1 MTRILV
7 VGAGFAGAV
16 AARLAAEAGHMV
28 QVIDRR
34 PHIAGNA
41 HDEVNEAGQR
51 VHRYGPHLFHTNN
64 RGVVDWLSRFTGWL
78 PYEHRVTAQL
88 GDGRHVPLPVNARTI
103 RMLHPDATEAERI
116 LDRLSRPDL
125 ARAAGA
131 GNAAAFLR
139 ERIGP
144 VMTELLFG
152 RYTRKMWGFGLEE
165 MHASVVQRIPLRT
178 DEEDRYFPGD
188 AFQALPEHGYTAMF
202 ANILDHPRIRVALGT
217 PFRRGMLDDYGFA
230 FLCLPIDEFYRFAL
244 GELPYRSIRFHHR
257 TLPRAEATAPTAT
270 VNFTDEE
277 KLTRVT
283 YWHRLP
289 GHDVRGGPLVTAT
302 AEEPCDY
309 RDNGMERY
317 YPVRTADG
325 RYQEVYRRYLDLA
338 RQERRLAFIG
348 RCGTYQYLDMDQVVN
363 QTIQVVRRWLGERTP
378 SVSAA

>member
-16 AARLAAEAGHMV
+16 AARLTAEAGHQV
-28 QVIDRR
+28 QVIDQR

-41 HDEVNEAGQR
+41 YDELNEAGQR
-51 VHRYGPHLFHTNN
+51 VHRYGPHLFHTSN
-64 RGVVDWLSRFTGWL
+64 RAVVDWLSRFTGWL
-78 PYEHRVTAQL
+78 PYEHRVTALL

-103 RMLHPDATEAERI
+103 RMLQPDAAEAARI
-116 LDRLSRPDL
+116 LARLSRPDL
-125 ARAAGA
+125 ARAEA
-131 GNAAAFLR
+131 GNAADFLR
-139 ERIGP
+139 DRIGP

-178 DEEDRYFPGD
+178 DEEERYFPGD
-188 AFQALPEHGYTAMF
+188 AFQALPEQGYAAMF
-202 ANILDHPRIRVALGT
+202 ENILDHPRIRVALNT
-217 PFRRGMLDDYGFA
+217 PFRREMLEEFGFA
-230 FLCLPIDEFYRFAL
+230 FLCLPIDEFYGFTL

-257 TLPRAEATAPTAT
+257 MIPREEATVPTAT
-270 VNFTDEE
+270 VNFTDEGP
-277 KLTRVT
+277 LTRVT

-289 GHDVRGGPLVTAT
+289 GHDVLGGPLVTAT

-325 RYQEVYRRYLDLA
+325 RHQAVYRRYLDLA
-338 RQERRLAFIG
+338 RQERTLHFIG
-348 RCGTYQYLDMDQVVN
+348 RCGTYRYLDMDQVVN
-363 QTIQVVRRWLGERTP
+363 QTMQVVGRWLAEREPRVT
-378 SVSAA
+378 AA